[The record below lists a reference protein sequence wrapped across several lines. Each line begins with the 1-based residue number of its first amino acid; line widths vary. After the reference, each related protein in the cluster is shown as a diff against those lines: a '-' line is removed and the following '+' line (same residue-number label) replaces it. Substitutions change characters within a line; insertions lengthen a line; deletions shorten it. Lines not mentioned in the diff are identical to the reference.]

1 MRPLDARSR
10 RVAQLKFLC
19 RLLPPSL
26 LQRLVMLTRLQPD
39 DPRLLLR
46 LRTLSAERT
55 WCAILPGETRLED
68 HPVLRIGVR
77 QPGDALLA
85 RRAGHHLP
93 LPVHHEA
100 TLAKAHAGAGL
111 PARVLGDR
119 TDNGHPEVAL
129 TGDEDMGVGVA
140 LIDQVLAR

>member
-26 LQRLVMLTRLQPD
+26 LQRLVMLTRLQPN

-55 WCAILPGETRLED
+55 GSAILPGETRLED

-77 QPGDALLA
+77 QPGAAVKSRLERGRGML
-85 RRAGHHLP
+85 RHRLGQRGI
-93 LPVHHEA
+93 E
-100 TLAKAHAGAGL
+100 L
-111 PARVLGDR
+111 PAAFLVLS
-119 TDNGHPEVAL
+119 L
-129 TGDEDMGVGVA
+129 T
-140 LIDQVLAR
+140 